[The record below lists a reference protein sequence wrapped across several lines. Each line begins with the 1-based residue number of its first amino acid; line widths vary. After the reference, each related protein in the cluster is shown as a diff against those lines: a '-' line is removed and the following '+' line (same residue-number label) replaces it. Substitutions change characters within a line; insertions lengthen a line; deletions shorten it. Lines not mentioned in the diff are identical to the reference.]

1 MYDGDGRMAV
11 QFGRRGRAPFA
22 SAEMR
27 GGTAE
32 EMKAAFHG
40 YVAYFGTYAVD
51 EAAGTVTH
59 AVEGSLFPNWEGQAQ
74 VRHYRLEGNR
84 LTLTTPPLPAA
95 GGMVTLVLEWE
106 REDREAGTPAARR
119 EEMTTMSSVTVD
131 LGAATGTQPP
141 VEWPDRCTCCGK
153 PSPGSHGAL
162 THTIL
167 SVSNTAPGTVLAEPI
182 HDALAGANLPRLP

>member
-1 MYDGDGRMAV
+1 MLTGAWRLVSYRAEMPDGSVRHPLGADPLGRLMYDGDGRMTV

-22 SAEMR
+22 SPEMR

-40 YVAYFGTYAVD
+40 YVAYFGTYTVD

-74 VRHYRLEGNR
+74 VRTYRLEGNR

-106 REDREAGTPAARR
+106 REDREAG
-119 EEMTTMSSVTVD
+119 
-131 LGAATGTQPP
+131 G
-141 VEWPDRCTCCGK
+141 
-153 PSPGSHGAL
+153 
-162 THTIL
+162 
-167 SVSNTAPGTVLAEPI
+167 TAPRPGE
-182 HDALAGANLPRLP
+182 RR